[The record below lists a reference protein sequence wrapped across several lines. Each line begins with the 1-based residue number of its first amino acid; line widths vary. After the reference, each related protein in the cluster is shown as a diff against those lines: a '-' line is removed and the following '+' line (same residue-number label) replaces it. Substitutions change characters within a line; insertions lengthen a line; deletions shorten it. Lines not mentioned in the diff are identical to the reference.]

1 MPFKFFLMLSEN
13 SKMIWLGIH
22 SLSVS
27 YLIWPAQRKQWEM
40 EYPIRKE
47 EKEIGGK
54 NGLKEARSSAF
65 KW

>member
-1 MPFKFFLMLSEN
+1 
-13 SKMIWLGIH
+13 
-22 SLSVS
+22 
-27 YLIWPAQRKQWEM
+27 M

-65 KW
+65 KWQRSGDLQFNTVYQWPAEWQALGTEK